1 MNVCVCV
8 CCDLL
13 ALTTGV
19 TYSTCFQTFD
29 NFMSEAEVTCGSL
42 LASFSSI
49 SSLNICSMDLD
60 LYIYQLFIIVL
71 VLFIDCS

>member
-1 MNVCVCV
+1 
-8 CCDLL
+8 
-13 ALTTGV
+13 
-19 TYSTCFQTFD
+19 
-29 NFMSEAEVTCGSL
+29 MSEAEVTCGSL
-42 LASFSSI
+42 LASFSNI